1 MLSSDVVGEH
11 VQEADEKL
19 LKHLTKMEA
28 DKTEDG
34 KNLTVTF
41 YFS

>member
-19 LKHLTKMEA
+19 LKPLLNVFKIR
-28 DKTEDG
+28 DKDTDG
-34 KNLTVTF
+34 IVD
-41 YFS
+41 